1 MSYSLLERS
10 PIRWCTWMTESSS
23 NGADRRTY
31 SSTQK
36 PTGLV
41 SSLPDSSA
49 TAKRNSGRALSHS
62 SESERAECS
71 LSHRAKFHVLV
82 EKLKLAYSPC
92 HNEEVFA
99 PSMRLT
105 TTKLGRS
112 WRAPEPACSP
122 DERAR
127 EITKGVTG
135 FSPALASDTVA
146 PVMGDREIATRTG
159 KTITRSRCE
168 ARCCLGRL
176 TSQYWQLARTAAI
189 GVEGPT

>member
-10 PIRWCTWMTESSS
+10 PIRWCSWMTESSS
-23 NGADRRTY
+23 NGADRRKY
-31 SSTQK
+31 SSTQN

-82 EKLKLAYSPC
+82 EKLKRAYSPC

-99 PSMRLT
+99 PQHAVDDDEAWQIMASAGAGLLT
-105 TTKLGRS
+105 R
-112 WRAPEPACSP
+112 RAHPR
-122 DERAR
+122 D
-127 EITKGVTG
+127 
-135 FSPALASDTVA
+135 
-146 PVMGDREIATRTG
+146 
-159 KTITRSRCE
+159 
-168 ARCCLGRL
+168 
-176 TSQYWQLARTAAI
+176 Y
-189 GVEGPT
+189 